1 MMVKHFLIDGYNL
14 AHKIGIKI
22 TKDNLQQVR
31 NDVRLKV
38 SMLVSQKKCK
48 ATLVFDGRGVMGAT
62 EQYHNVAVVFTAS
75 GETADAYIKK
85 MIDEIPSKST
95 LCVVSSDNEILQ
107 YAKVSRA
114 QTIRSENF
122 LCDLQTATMSDSCKP
137 TKPHS
142 NAPIKKEM
150 AAKEHKP
157 SEVSVSEVEEWKK
170 LFK

>member
-14 AHKIGIKI
+14 AYKLGIKI

-31 NDVRLKV
+31 NDVRCKV

-48 ATLVFDGRGVMGAT
+48 ATLVFDGRGVLRDT

-75 GETADAYIKK
+75 GETADAYIKT
-85 MIDEIPSKST
+85 MIDATPSKSA

-114 QTIRSENF
+114 QTMCSENF
-122 LCDLQTATMSDSCKP
+122 LCDLKTATMSDSGKP
-137 TKPHS
+137 TKPRS
-142 NAPIKKEM
+142 NASIKKESV
-150 AAKEHKP
+150 AKEYKP
-157 SEVSVSEVEEWKK
+157 SEVSTSEVEEWKK
-170 LFK
+170 LFQ